1 MSMNAM
7 HDDNPT
13 PQSLVRDVMTPHGRR
28 MNAGEPVRAAAE
40 AMAIDGVGHVVLVED
55 GEIRGIVTDHDIAVR
70 VVAKGLDPATTPV
83 SEIASFDVSAI
94 VADATVDEAMRVM
107 RENSLSRVLVVNK
120 EMQLAGVVR
129 VEDLGSERLLSS
141 IA

>member
-1 MSMNAM
+1 M
-7 HDDNPT
+7 
-13 PQSLVRDVMTPHGRR
+13 
-28 MNAGEPVRAAAE
+28 E
-40 AMAIDGVGHVVLVED
+40 IDGVGQVVLVED
-55 GEIRGIVTDHDIAVR
+55 GEIRGVVTDHDIAVR

-83 SEIASFDVSAI
+83 SEIASFDVTAI
-94 VADATVDEAMRVM
+94 IADATVDEAMRVM

-129 VEDLGSERLLSS
+129 VEDLGSERLHSS

>member
-1 MSMNAM
+1 M
-7 HDDNPT
+7 T
-13 PQSLVRDVMTPHGRR
+13 PALVRDVMTPHVRR
-28 MNAGEPVRAAAE
+28 MNASEPVRAAAE
-40 AMAIDGVGHVVLVED
+40 AMEIDGVGQVVLVED
-55 GEIRGIVTDHDIAVR
+55 GEIRGLVTDHDIAVR

-83 SEIASFDVSAI
+83 SEIASFDVTAI
-94 VADATVDEAMRVM
+94 VADATIDDAMRVM

-129 VEDLGSERLLSS
+129 VEDLGRERLLSS